1 MEEKKLS
8 IRDIVIKEQERLTI
22 LVDQFITIQNTIEN
36 KFDKFFSEI
45 LKCSKEFEL
54 KKNKRTYSK
63 EIRYRHENGRYI
75 NVGCVQKDYN
85 ECSISYIGRL
95 PDNVN
100 NPFTIS
106 VQEHIVY
113 GRSYWNKRNEG
124 LKLVV
129 RINYDKEIFYKTG
142 KGLVKKINEEVQL
155 IWDRHNSKLVSER
168 KRELAVSSVSKK
180 FGKCLVTN
188 SDNSVITILFEN
200 SVNISLY
207 YNSNLETG
215 EVTFTL
221 RNLNFGSSIK
231 NESKLNDLI
240 QFFSSI

>member
-1 MEEKKLS
+1 MNEQKQS
-8 IRDIVIKEQERLTI
+8 IRDIVIKEQKRLTI

-45 LKCSKEFEL
+45 LKCSKDFTL
-54 KKNKRTYSK
+54 TKIKRTYCK
-63 EIRYRHENGRYI
+63 EIRYRHENGKDI
-75 NVGCVQKDYN
+75 IVGYVQKDYN
-85 ECSISYIGRL
+85 ECSISYIGKL

-113 GRSYWNKRNEG
+113 GRSYWSKRNEG

-155 IWDRHNSKLVSER
+155 IWDRHNSKLVGDR

-180 FGKCLVTN
+180 FEDCTVIS
-188 SDNSVITILFEN
+188 SDNSVITISFKN
-200 SVNISLY
+200 GVSVSLY
-207 YNSNLETG
+207 HNSNLETG
-215 EVTFTL
+215 EVTFVL

-240 QFFSSI
+240 QFSSSI

>member
-22 LVDQFITIQNTIEN
+22 MVDHFILQQKLIEN
-36 KFDKFFSEI
+36 EFDKFFNQI

-100 NPFTIS
+100 NPFTIL

-155 IWDRHNSKLVSER
+155 IWDRHNSKLVGDR

-180 FGKCLVTN
+180 FEGCTVIS
-188 SDNSVITILFEN
+188 SDNSVITISFKN
-200 SVNISLY
+200 GVSVSLY
-207 YNSNLETG
+207 HNSNLETG
-215 EVTFTL
+215 EVTFVL

-240 QFFSSI
+240 QFSSSI